1 MDKKERVQIWNSFLE
16 MARDQAKILSKVS
29 KGEKTS
35 RSLILKGEALPDEK
49 YHVLALLVLC
59 NLAIEARANH
69 LIYELCERGKITD
82 RVAKSALWFLTEEKW
97 FFLPTLAK
105 ASTKIKTGQMPHQAI
120 SQICEYRNDLIHVK
134 YAKLGK
140 KPLPTP
146 RNMIS
151 LYNNFVRAMENMN
164 VIIKGIRK
172 ERMTVLKKLI
182 V

>member
-1 MDKKERVQIWNSFLE
+1 MSKNERVKIWNSFLE
-16 MARDQAKILSKVS
+16 LARDQAEMLSKVS
-29 KGEKTS
+29 NGEKTS
-35 RSLILKGEALPDEK
+35 RNSMLKGGALPYEK
-49 YHVLALLVLC
+49 HHVLALLLLC

-69 LIYELCERGKITD
+69 LIHELQERGKITEK
-82 RVAKSALWFLTEEKW
+82 VAEAALWLPTEHKW
-97 FFLPTLAK
+97 FFLPILAK
-105 ASTKIKTGQMPHQAI
+105 TSTKIKTDQPPHQAI
-120 SQICEYRNDLIHVK
+120 SQICGYRNDLIHVR
-134 YAKLGK
+134 YAKLNK

-172 ERMTVLKKLI
+172 ERKTVLKKLI